1 MAGLREILHEIRTS
15 GLTNDDL
22 NLVVEAIKYARNQ
35 NARKAAS
42 TLKIGAQVKFNGRS
56 GIVQGRLESIKIKNA
71 TVSAG
76 NLRYRVPLSM
86 LEEA

>member
-1 MAGLREILHEIRTS
+1 MALTSILHGIRTG

-22 NLVVEAIKYARNQ
+22 NLVVEAVKYARNQ
-35 NARKAAS
+35 NARKAAN
-42 TLKIGAQVKFNGRS
+42 TLKIGTQVKFNGRS
-56 GIVQGRLESIKIKNA
+56 GQVHGRLESIKIKNA
-71 TVSAG
+71 TVAVG